1 MKEEVRNFLE
11 YLRKEKSCSEHT
23 IESYWNDLSYAAN
36 FFARK
41 KGAGFKWSELEPQD
55 VQDYVSHLRGRGYA
69 MSSLARKL
77 SSFRS
82 FLHYLHR
89 EKILTQDYS
98 ELLGGAK
105 ATKRPPRFLSEEEL
119 NRLLEAPMAQGG
131 PRALRDRAILE
142 LLSSTGMKIIEL
154 VNLNL
159 EDVDLATGSVRILSR
174 KGKERIVNLSDQARE
189 ALKAY
194 IEQGRI
200 QFLSPKSPT
209 DALFLNAKGQRLT
222 RQGVWVIVK
231 QYAKAVG
238 METSPKVFRHS
249 LIRKKLQE
257 KTKPRDLKKIL
268 GYSGHLDASLYA
280 GE

>member
-11 YLRKEKSCSEHT
+11 YLRQEKSYSEHT
-23 IESYWNDLSYAAN
+23 IESYWNDLSYAVN
-36 FFARK
+36 FFTK
-41 KGAGFKWSELEPQD
+41 KRGAGFKWSDLSPQD
-55 VQDYVSHLRGRGYA
+55 VQDYVSHLEGRGYA
-69 MSSLARKL
+69 ASSLSRKT

-89 EKILTQDYS
+89 EKIITQDYDN
-98 ELLGGAK
+98 LLGRTK
-105 ATKRPPRFLSEEEL
+105 ATKRPPKFLSEEEL
-119 NRLLEAPMAQGG
+119 AKLLEVPLAQGK
-131 PRALRDRAILE
+131 PSALRDKAILE
-142 LLSSTGMKIIEL
+142 VLYSTGMKVIEL

-159 EDVDLATGSVRILSR
+159 EDVDLASGSIRVVSR
-174 KGKERIVNLSDQARE
+174 KGRERIVSLSDQARE

-194 IEQGRI
+194 IEQGRV
-200 QFLSPKSPT
+200 QFLDPENPT

-231 QYAKAVG
+231 QYAKALG

-249 LIRKKLQE
+249 LIRKKLHE
-257 KTKPRDLKKIL
+257 RTKPKDLKKIL
-268 GYSGHLDASLYA
+268 GYSGHLDTSLYI